1 MLQIAK
7 GFRMHLML
15 MPAPINDPSAGRAS
29 TGKLKPAASGRITW
43 ANFGLE
49 EVSK

>member
-1 MLQIAK
+1 MQRIAE
-7 GFRMHLML
+7 GFRTHLMSI
-15 MPAPINDPSAGRAS
+15 MAWINDPSAGRAS

-43 ANFGLE
+43 ANFRLE

>member
-1 MLQIAK
+1 MSMTT
-7 GFRMHLML
+7 R
-15 MPAPINDPSAGRAS
+15 INDPSAGRAS
-29 TGKLKPAASGRITW
+29 AGKLKPAMSGRITR